1 MNNNIYDL
9 AIIGGGP
16 AGLSAAIYAVRA
28 GLKTVVFEKLVCGGQ
43 IVNSSKIDNYPGMP
57 HVSGAEFSDRLQAQA
72 EELGA
77 EIVFDEVLCFS
88 KKEDIFELKGEETY
102 SAKAVVLACGTAP
115 RHLQIPGEAELLGK
129 GVSFCATCDGKF
141 FEGKDVAVIGGGNTA
156 LYDAL
161 YLADICKKVY
171 LIHRRDEFRG
181 SKSAVEKL
189 EKLDNVEFLLNTTP
203 ERILGEKK
211 LEGLEVLQDGKK
223 RTLELSGVFEAV
235 GSVPQGAALNPNL
248 KTTED
253 GYIKCHENFET
264 SVDGVFVA
272 GDLREKRLRQLTTAV
287 ADGAEVVTSV
297 QEYLAK

>member
-43 IVNSSKIDNYPGMP
+43 IVNASKIDNYPGMP
-57 HVSGAEFSDRLQAQA
+57 HVSGAVFSDKLQAQA

-115 RHLQIPGEAELLGK
+115 RHLQIPGEVELLGK

-203 ERILGEKK
+203 ERMLGEKK

>member
-57 HVSGAEFSDRLQAQA
+57 HVSGAVFSDKLQAQA

-88 KKEDIFELKGEETY
+88 KKEDIFELKGEEVY
-102 SAKAVVLACGTAP
+102 DAKAVVLACGTAP
-115 RHLQIPGEAELLGK
+115 RHLRIPGESELPGK

-203 ERILGEKK
+203 ERMLGEKK

-223 RTLELSGVFEAV
+223 ITLELSGVFEAV

-264 SVDGVFVA
+264 SVEGVFVA

-287 ADGAEVVTSV
+287 ADGAEVVISV

>member
-1 MNNNIYDL
+1 MNSNIYDL

-57 HVSGAEFSDRLQAQA
+57 HVSGAVFSDKLQAQA

-88 KKEDIFELKGEETY
+88 KKEDIFELKGEEIY
-102 SAKAVVLACGTAP
+102 NAKAVVLACGTAP
-115 RHLQIPGEAELLGK
+115 RHLHIPGESELLGK

-203 ERILGEKK
+203 ERMLGEKK

-223 RTLELSGVFEAV
+223 ITLELSGVFEAV

-264 SVDGVFVA
+264 SVEGVFVA

>member
-43 IVNSSKIDNYPGMP
+43 IVNASKIDNYPGMP
-57 HVSGAEFSDRLQAQA
+57 HVSGVVFSDKLQEQA

-88 KKEDIFELKGEETY
+88 KKEDVFELKGEEIY
-102 SAKAVVLACGTAP
+102 NAKAVVLACGTAP

-203 ERILGEKK
+203 ERMLGEKK

>member
-1 MNNNIYDL
+1 MNNDIYDL

-28 GLKTVVFEKLVCGGQ
+28 GLKAVVFEKLVCGGQ
-43 IVNSSKIDNYPGMP
+43 IVNASKIDNYPGMP
-57 HVSGAEFSDRLQAQA
+57 HVSGAEFSDKLQEQA

-77 EIVFDEVLCFS
+77 EIIFDEVLCFS
-88 KKEDIFELKGEETY
+88 KKEDVFELKGEEIY
-102 SAKAVVLACGTAP
+102 NAKAVVLACGAAP

-129 GVSFCATCDGKF
+129 GASFCATCDGRF

-189 EKLDNVEFLLNTTP
+189 EKLDNIEFLLNTTP
-203 ERILGEKK
+203 ERMLGEKK

-264 SVDGVFVA
+264 SIDGVFVA

>member
-43 IVNSSKIDNYPGMP
+43 IVNASKIDNYPGMP
-57 HVSGAEFSDRLQAQA
+57 HVSGAVFSDKLQEQA

-115 RHLQIPGEAELLGK
+115 RHLQIPGEVELLGK

-203 ERILGEKK
+203 ERMLGEKR

-264 SVDGVFVA
+264 SIDGVFVA

>member
-1 MNNNIYDL
+1 MNNDIYDL

-43 IVNSSKIDNYPGMP
+43 IVNASKIDNYPGMP
-57 HVSGAEFSDRLQAQA
+57 HVSGAEFSDKLQEQA

-77 EIVFDEVLCFS
+77 EIIFDEVLCFS
-88 KKEDIFELKGEETY
+88 KKEDVFELKGEETY
-102 SAKAVVLACGTAP
+102 NAKAVVLACGAAP
-115 RHLQIPGEAELLGK
+115 RHLQIPGEAELLGR
-129 GVSFCATCDGKF
+129 GVSFCATCDGRF

-203 ERILGEKK
+203 ERMLGKK
-211 LEGLEVLQDGKK
+211 MLEGLEVLQDGKK
-223 RTLELSGVFEAV
+223 HTLELSGVFEAV

-253 GYIKCHENFET
+253 GYIKCRENFET
-264 SVDGVFVA
+264 SIDGVFVA